1 MKIVDGD
8 RKMGIDIVGD
18 AHWGTHL
25 CLFYHTKEDMLGIL
39 VPYFKV
45 GLENNEF
52 CMWVTSDPLNEKEA
66 EGAMRKAMPDF
77 DRYLRIGQIE
87 IIPHTEWYIKDGIFQ
102 KDKVLNNWIAKH
114 DQALS
119 KGYDGLRLTGNT
131 FWLEEKDWVDFTEYE
146 AAIDHSIGDY
156 RMLAIC
162 SYSLDKCGLS
172 EVMDVVNNH
181 QFALI
186 RRKGE
191 WVMISSAER
200 ERVTK
205 ALKYTEMIYRDLFNE
220 SIDMVYVTNEK
231 GKFVEI
237 NPAMQKLFGYT
248 QKEMLKL
255 NAWMLCAHPE
265 DWDRFQQKIAQEGFV
280 QEYELKLRKKDGTE
294 IDCVVTSNLR
304 RSEQGDILG
313 CQGIIRDITERKRMG
328 RILQEERQ
336 RLEVTLRS
344 TGDGVITTNLQGNVE
359 IINRVAE
366 ELTGWSY
373 QEAIGKKL
381 QEVFN
386 IVDERTRRP
395 IRDPIEKVIKTNRVI
410 GLINHAILISKDG
423 TEHIISDSGAP
434 IRDDQG
440 NLYGVVLVFRD
451 ITNLSRLEEEVRKI
465 DKMEAVGTLAGGIAH
480 DFNNLLTGIMG
491 NIGLAKRYV
500 EPKGKAIERL
510 EEAEKASVRARD
522 LTQQLLTFASGGA
535 PIKKIISIGKLI
547 EDTVGFALR
556 GSNVRPEFSLPDDL
570 WAVKADEGQV
580 NQVISNIII
589 NTVQAMPQ
597 GGMVNVEAKNLVISR
612 RGTLPLPMGNY
623 VKITITDYGIGIA
636 KEHLTKIFE
645 PFFTTKH
652 KGSGLGLAT
661 SFSIIKKHGGHI
673 TVESKLGAGTT
684 LHVYL
689 PASKKPAPLREEVI
703 EEAVLVGK
711 GRILVMDDEEVIRE
725 LLYDELTEVGYEVQ
739 LTNDGAE
746 AIEQYAK
753 AKESGQ
759 PFDAV
764 ILDLTIPGGMGGN
777 EAIKKLLEL
786 DPDVR
791 AIVSSGYATDP
802 IMSEYKE
809 YGFSAVVAKPY
820 RVPQIEKTLQSLLR
834 KRK

>member
-25 CLFYHTKEDMLGIL
+25 CLFYHTKEDMLDIL

-146 AAIDHSIGDY
+146 ATIDHSIGDY
-156 RMLAIC
+156 RMIAIC

-191 WVMISSAER
+191 WVMISSDER

-205 ALKYTEMIYRDLFNE
+205 ELKYTERIYRDLFNE
-220 SIDMVYVTNEK
+220 SIDMVYVTTGK

-237 NPAMQKLFGYT
+237 NPAMLKLFGYT

-255 NAWMLCAHPE
+255 NARILYVNPE
-265 DWDRFQQKIAQEGFV
+265 DRDRFQQKIEQEEFV
-280 QEYELKLRKKDGTE
+280 QDYELKLRKKDGTE
-294 IDCVVTSNLR
+294 IDCVVTSNVR

-313 CQGIIRDITERKRMG
+313 YQGIIRDITERKRME
-328 RILQEERQ
+328 RTLQEEKQ
-336 RLEVTLRS
+336 RLQVTLRS

-570 WAVKADEGQV
+570 WAVKADEGQI

-589 NTVQAMPQ
+589 NAIQAMPQ
-597 GGMVNVEAKNLVISR
+597 GGIVNVEAKNLVISR
-612 RGTLPLPMGNY
+612 RSTLPLPSGNY
-623 VKITITDYGIGIA
+623 VEINIRDYGTGIA
-636 KEHLTKIFE
+636 KKHLARIFE
-645 PFFTTKH
+645 PFFTTKQ

-673 TVESKLGAGTT
+673 TVESKLGAGITV
-684 LHVYL
+684 HVYL
-689 PASKKPAPLREEVI
+689 PASKKTAPIREEVI
-703 EEAVLVGK
+703 EEAALVGK
-711 GRILVMDDEEVIRE
+711 GRILIMDDEEIIRE
-725 LLYDELTEVGYEVQ
+725 LLYNELTEVGYEVQ

-746 AIEQYAK
+746 AIERYSK
-753 AKESGQ
+753 AKKAGQ
-759 PFDAV
+759 PFDTV

-791 AIVSSGYATDP
+791 AIVSSGYAADP

-820 RVPQIEKTLQSLLR
+820 KVEQIEKTLQGLLR